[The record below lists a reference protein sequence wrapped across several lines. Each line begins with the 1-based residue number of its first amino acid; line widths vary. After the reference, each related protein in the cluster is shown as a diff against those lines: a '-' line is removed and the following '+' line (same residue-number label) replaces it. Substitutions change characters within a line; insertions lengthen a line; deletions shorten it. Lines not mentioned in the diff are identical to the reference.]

1 MEMSKDAWGFND
13 EQDRYVRMLH
23 TSIDKLLDEN
33 TELRQE
39 LEETTDALWHLPY
52 PKKCEKECKLCQFAQ
67 DLWNCQ

>member
-1 MEMSKDAWGFND
+1 MSKDAFGFND

-52 PKKCEKECKLCQFAQ
+52 PKKCAEECKLCQFAQ
-67 DLWNCQ
+67 DLWDCQ